1 MDNIRVICGIRIIRD
16 VLCGFGG
23 VRLPAPCDL
32 STLMCPHAY
41 NNPMTSLIFD
51 PFMGAS
57 GDMIIAALIDLGAD
71 PSQVREAMESA
82 ASVAVG
88 ISRTSRNGIA
98 ATRVSVVTD
107 AEEASARSY
116 PEIVEEIRSSE
127 LPDPIIEDAI
137 AIFDIIASAESK
149 VHGTPLDQLHFHE
162 VGQADAIAD
171 VIGACTAIHD
181 LAPAEIFCEPI
192 MTGTGFVA
200 TAHGTFPVP
209 APATLEILAGSGL
222 LWKRGGVEHE
232 LLTPTGAAILAH
244 LAQTRNSSEIPERAA
259 IRIGY
264 GAGKAD
270 DLAIPNV
277 LRAILCECECDR
289 DGGYDSGYDGDCA
302 ALLRDRVE
310 VLETSVDDV
319 TGEVL
324 GNLIR
329 ELIAMGAHDA
339 IVIPATMKK
348 GRSGHLIQ
356 VIAEPGDSAR
366 IARRIIEETGSLG
379 VRISPTKHRLIARR
393 ISDSV
398 RIEIGGKVWDAA
410 IKVATDDNGKI
421 LNISAEFEDARVIAQ
436 ETGVPLR
443 EVMRRIVDLSWEL
456 RST

>member
-1 MDNIRVICGIRIIRD
+1 MQFVEFVSFVIYCVNLAAFAGS
-16 VLCGFGG
+16 L
-23 VRLPAPCDL
+23 PCDL
-32 STLMCPHAY
+32 STLMCP
-41 NNPMTSLIFD
+41 PRIQQSMTSLIFD

-57 GDMIIAALIDLGAD
+57 GDMIIAALVDLGAD
-71 PSQVREAMESA
+71 PSRVRCAMESA

-88 ISRTSRNGIA
+88 ISRTSRNGVA
-98 ATRVSVVTD
+98 ATRVSVVPD
-107 AEEASARSY
+107 VQEGDARSY
-116 PEIVEEIRSSE
+116 PEIVEVIRSSE

-149 VHGTPLDQLHFHE
+149 VHGTPLAELHFHE

-181 LAPAEIFCEPI
+181 LAPTEIFCERI

-222 LWKRGGVEHE
+222 LWASGSVEHE

-244 LAQTRNSSEIPERAA
+244 LVQTRNLPETPERAA

-277 LRAILCECECDR
+277 LRTILCECERECDH
-289 DGGYDSGYDGDCA
+289 DGEYDSGYDGDCA

-310 VLETSVDDV
+310 VIETSVDDV

-398 RIEIGGKVWDAA
+398 RIEIGGRVWDAT
-410 IKVATDDNGKI
+410 IKVATDGNGKI

-436 ETGVPLR
+436 ETGTPLR